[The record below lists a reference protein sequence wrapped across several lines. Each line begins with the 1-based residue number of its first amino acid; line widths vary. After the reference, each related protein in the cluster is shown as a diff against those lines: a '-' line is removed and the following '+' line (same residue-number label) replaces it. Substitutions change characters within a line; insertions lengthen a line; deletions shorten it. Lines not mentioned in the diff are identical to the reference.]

1 MATLAKLLQ
10 VEMGLPEMAERLAAA
25 GRGKDSI
32 LAHINPRE
40 AKLLKAHGGSGKKNP
55 RTGIMEFADDENE
68 SAYDK
73 PMEDY
78 VNQYA
83 RPANEF
89 HPIPQGT
96 DLTQPAPNYR
106 TIGAAGQQGGGEVA
120 PAPAEAAP
128 ILHKPGYW
136 GTLGNSSE
144 HSFEQRM
151 IDLGIKQN
159 SPIVV
164 YADSARSKG
173 REGRVAWMLLYF
185 GASEVYMLDGGW
197 NGWSYLFT
205 PRDAAPSIPSK
216 KSHNDFPD
224 SEMPF

>member
-68 SAYDK
+68 SSYDEV
-73 PMEDY
+73 MEDL

-89 HPIPQGT
+89 HPIPQRV
-96 DLTQPAPNYR
+96 DLTSTQPPAVTPAQDETTAETQRLNRYP
-106 TIGAAGQQGGGEVA
+106 A
-120 PAPAEAAP
+120 PAPAAAAP
-128 ILHKPGYW
+128 IYDFERPAGAQMQAAAAATPFNPRIAGSAPGA
-136 GTLGNSSE
+136 
-144 HSFEQRM
+144 EQAAM
-151 IDLGIKQN
+151 
-159 SPIVV
+159 V
-164 YADSARSKG
+164 
-173 REGRVAWMLLYF
+173 
-185 GASEVYMLDGGW
+185 GG
-197 NGWSYLFT
+197 
-205 PRDAAPSIPSK
+205 
-216 KSHNDFPD
+216 
-224 SEMPF
+224 